1 MMGNTKILLLT
12 NMIFYQL
19 YSKNKKSFSMRFM
32 SATVKKGTTEGI
44 NEVVQILNEG
54 KKETLLIRNDLIQ
67 ALAHVKNLPYCNVKE
82 WARQWDMSLHE
93 VNAMPWSPNQIDHP
107 HVVHIRQF
115 IEDLPTILFKIH
127 KSLQLSDIQY
137 QALINYNLFEHYN
150 RVDVENV
157 SNNFEAIFQYYQT
170 NFLAVSSLD
179 YKKISNLTILKN
191 CFVGSPTYLR
201 YLQTQIKTHLI
212 RSKHPNIRMIV
223 RYYFTSYFFL
233 TKFFDVTL
241 FTALKKFYKDGKQW
255 ETLSSLPFP
264 SLTYCDLPL
273 DLAFYFARSN
283 YRVITYEQDLTD
295 LVFQL
300 LELNNLL
307 ENPAYFQSSISIN
320 PLFTRYLK
328 NKKKYLQQWSEDYLF
343 PEEFFVFCLNSFL
356 IGKNDKTFKPLEV
369 VLKVEQENFKI
380 RTPLFGTIL
389 LVLKEA
395 LLVLIH
401 SFFYRQCYFLDNSA
415 LKTPNCFKPKDAKSL
430 DQLFDL
436 QRELFL
442 KDYAFLNRE
451 VDDNILRNLG
461 LYCYEEIVERY
472 NFAFVLSVV
481 EKQIQLAIFNTL
493 ITKFPELAIDKKN
506 HYYDITLAGK
516 TPAHFFIPKRS
527 LDTVNLEELFLL
539 LSRGVKDSTG
549 YTISFKEIDLDKESK
564 AIQHVLNQN
573 NSKSENIVNKPAFD
587 TFVEP
592 VKVIPNVLND
602 EDNKAENIVN
612 KPAFDTFVEPEKFFE
627 LFLKHVHRFTSSSNI
642 YVEID
647 KGNEKNEH
655 LSKLSFIELDV
666 LIKTFIPT
674 LSYAE
679 TYQLRKKITNVLK
692 NRGFRLLQFTGK
704 IDDIK
709 IIWTK
714 YFNKKLESKD
724 SRVRGIGGLRLKG
737 EVVNKLL
744 KSL

>member
-1 MMGNTKILLLT
+1 MKVLHFKQNQYIST
-12 NMIFYQL
+12 
-19 YSKNKKSFSMRFM
+19 RFM
-32 SATVKKGTTEGI
+32 SATMKKGTTEGI

-54 KKETLLIRNDLIQ
+54 KKETSLIRNALSQ
-67 ALAHVKNLPYCNVKE
+67 ALSREKNLPYCNVKE
-82 WARQWDMSLHE
+82 WDMSLHE

-127 KSLQLSDIQY
+127 KSLLLSDIQY
-137 QALINYNLFEHYN
+137 QDLIQYNLFEHYN

-212 RSKHPNIRMIV
+212 RSKHPTIRMIV

-241 FTALKKFYKDGKQW
+241 FNALKKFYTDGKQW
-255 ETLSSLPFP
+255 ETLTSLPFP
-264 SLTYCDLPL
+264 SLTYCELPL

-356 IGKNDKTFKPLEV
+356 IGKNDKTFKPLEL

-436 QRELFL
+436 QRELVL

-493 ITKFPELAIDKKN
+493 ITKCPELAIDKKN
-506 HYYDITLAGK
+506 HYYDIALAGK
-516 TPAHFFIPKRS
+516 TPTHFFIPKRS

-573 NSKSENIVNKPAFD
+573 NSKSENIVNKA
-587 TFVEP
+587 
-592 VKVIPNVLND
+592 
-602 EDNKAENIVN
+602 
-612 KPAFDTFVEPEKFFE
+612 AFDTFVEPEKFFE

-692 NRGFRLLQFTGK
+692 NRGFKLLQFRGN

-714 YFNKKLESKD
+714 YFNKKLKSND
-724 SRVRGIGGLRLKG
+724 NRVHGIGGLRLKW
-737 EVVNKLL
+737 EVVNELL